1 MGYAK
6 LSMRR
11 RLMMVTTSGGAIFVH
26 VIGRVMATEKQP
38 HLSELHGNGSP
49 GHLKKRAVV
58 DVSRMLGRA

>member
-26 VIGRVMATEKQP
+26 SIGSQQGHGIIEATTLVRVAW
-38 HLSELHGNGSP
+38 
-49 GHLKKRAVV
+49 
-58 DVSRMLGRA
+58 